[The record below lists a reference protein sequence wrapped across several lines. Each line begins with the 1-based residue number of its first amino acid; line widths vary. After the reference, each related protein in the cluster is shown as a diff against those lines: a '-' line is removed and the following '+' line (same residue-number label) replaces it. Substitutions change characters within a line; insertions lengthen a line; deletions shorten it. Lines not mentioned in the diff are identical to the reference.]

1 MSKEPF
7 ADQRHL
13 MIETQLMTRGIL
25 DPAVLAAMRRAPRE
39 AFVPLEWRALAYED
53 RPLPIAAGQ
62 TISQPYIVALMA
74 QELELTPHDRVL
86 EIGTGSGYG
95 AAVLSCIVSH
105 VYTVER
111 LESLAVAACQRLR
124 ELGFHNVDVLAG
136 NGTLGWPQHA
146 PYDGIVVTAEGPSI
160 PKALQAQLSLGGR
173 LIMPVGERD
182 QQYLMRVIRRSE
194 TAFEQENLGAVRFVP
209 LIGAQGWPESY
220 DSAAKQPADDA

>member
-1 MSKEPF
+1 
-7 ADQRHL
+7 
-13 MIETQLMTRGIL
+13 
-25 DPAVLAAMRRAPRE
+25 
-39 AFVPLEWRALAYED
+39 
-53 RPLPIAAGQ
+53 
-62 TISQPYIVALMA
+62 
-74 QELELTPHDRVL
+74 
-86 EIGTGSGYG
+86 
-95 AAVLSCIVSH
+95 VLSCIVSH

-111 LESLAVAACQRLR
+111 LKSLAVAACQRLR

-194 TAFEQENLGAVRFVP
+194 TAFEQENLGEVRFVP

-220 DSAAKQPADDA
+220 DSG